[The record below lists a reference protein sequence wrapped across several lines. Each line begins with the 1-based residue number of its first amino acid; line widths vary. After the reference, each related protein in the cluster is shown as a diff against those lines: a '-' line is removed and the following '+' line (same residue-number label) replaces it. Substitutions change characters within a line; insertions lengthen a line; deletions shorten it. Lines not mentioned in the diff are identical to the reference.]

1 MQFIL
6 TSFYSDNHQ
15 SIDLVHRWAELVT
28 HVPCGG
34 TEDVPAGRLL
44 ITATLAEIDGV
55 GGAVGSARPSNVWN
69 GCRTIS
75 LRGQINFDISDIAD
89 LEATGTLEG
98 VILHEMGHV
107 IGVG

>member
-1 MQFIL
+1 M
-6 TSFYSDNHQ
+6 S
-15 SIDLVHRWAELVT
+15 RWAEVVT

-34 TEDVPAGRLL
+34 TEDVPGGRLL

-55 GGAVGSARPSNVWN
+55 GGAAGSARPSNVWN
-69 GCRTIS
+69 ACRTIS
-75 LRGQINFDISDIAD
+75 LKGDINLDVSDIAD
-89 LEATGTLEG
+89 LEATGLLEG